1 MIKVLQIID
10 HLGSGGAQTVLLNLL
25 KFRNQQDFSYTV
37 ACLHGKGSVAEELE
51 AIGVPVVSLSPG
63 KLPPLYV
70 PNLAKLLFQER
81 FDIVHC
87 HLFGANWLAR
97 PTAAL
102 CGQKTIFTHDHCN
115 DALRDRLGPFLIDR
129 LTNLLSCKILAVSRT
144 TREFLLRQEGL
155 SDEVVD
161 YFTNGVDVEAFG
173 PPSPEAR
180 AAFRARWGLKPEDF
194 VVGGIGRLVSQKD
207 FTTFLRAAALVA
219 ERLPSARFVI
229 FGEGPEEAELKA
241 LAGTLGLGD
250 CVQFAGYVGDRQ
262 AVYGAIDLLLLTSR
276 YEGTPMVLLEA
287 MAAGVPICA
296 TGVDGTAEV
305 LTSRETALLFP
316 PADPHAAAEAVL
328 EMQNQPFAQKLSRAA
343 RLRVEAD
350 FSAKSLCLR
359 LEGLYRE
366 ALSGPPCG

>member
-1 MIKVLQIID
+1 MIKVLHVID

-37 ACLHGKGSVAEELE
+37 ACLHGKGGVAAELE

-70 PNLAKLLFQER
+70 PNLAGLLLKER

-97 PTAAL
+97 PIAAL
-102 CGQKTIFTHDHCN
+102 CGQKTIFAHDHCN
-115 DALRDRLGPFLIDR
+115 DALRERLGPFLIDR
-129 LTNLLSCKILAVSRT
+129 LTNLLSCKILAVSRS
-144 TREFLLRQEGL
+144 TREFLLRQEGI
-155 SDEVVD
+155 SDEVVE
-161 YFTNGVDVEAFG
+161 YFTNGVDVDAFG
-173 PPSPEAR
+173 PPSREAR
-180 AAFRARWGLKPEDF
+180 AGFRVRWGLKPEDF
-194 VVGGIGRLVSQKD
+194 VVGGIGRLVPQKD
-207 FTTFLRAAALVA
+207 FTTFLRAAALVV
-219 ERLPSARFVI
+219 EKSPEARFVI

-241 LAGTLGLGD
+241 LAVRLGLEER
-250 CVQFAGYVGDRQ
+250 VQFAGYVGDRQ

-296 TGVDGTAEV
+296 TGVDGTAEI
-305 LTSRETALLFP
+305 LTSGETALLFP
-316 PADPHAAAEAVL
+316 PADPQAAAEAIL
-328 EMQNQPFAQKLSRAA
+328 EMQNQPVAQKLSLAA
-343 RLRVEAD
+343 RVRAQAD

-359 LEGLYRE
+359 LEDLYRKTLPV
-366 ALSGPPCG
+366 APNG

>member
-1 MIKVLQIID
+1 MIKVLQVID

-25 KFRNQQDFSYTV
+25 KFRDQRDFSYTV
-37 ACLHGKGSVAEELE
+37 ACLHGKGGVAAELE
-51 AIGVPVVSLSPG
+51 AIGVPVISLSAG

-70 PNLAKLLFQER
+70 PNLARLLRKER

-97 PTAAL
+97 PIAAL
-102 CGQKTIFTHDHCN
+102 CGQKVIFAHDHCN
-115 DALRDRLGPFLIDR
+115 DALRERLGPFLVDR

-144 TREFLLRQEGL
+144 TSEFLLRQEGL
-155 SDEVVD
+155 SDEVVE
-161 YFTNGVDVEAFG
+161 YFTNGVDVDAFP

-180 AAFRARWGLKPEDF
+180 AAFRARWGLRPEDF
-194 VVGGIGRLVSQKD
+194 VVGGIGRLVPQKD

-219 ERLPSARFVI
+219 QKSTAARFVI
-229 FGEGPEEAELKA
+229 FGEGPEEAGLKA
-241 LAGTLGLGD
+241 LADSLGLGD
-250 CVQFAGYVGDRQ
+250 RVRFAGYVGDRQ

-296 TGVDGTAEV
+296 TGVDGTAEI

-316 PADPHAAAEAVL
+316 PADPQAAAEAVL
-328 EMQNQPFAQKLSRAA
+328 EMQNQPFSQKLSLAA
-343 RLRVEAD
+343 RSRVQAD
-350 FSAKSLCLR
+350 FSAKSLCRR
-359 LEGLYRE
+359 LEQLYRE
-366 ALSGPPCG
+366 MLPVAPPG

>member
-1 MIKVLQIID
+1 MIKVLHVID

-37 ACLHGKGSVAEELE
+37 ASLHGKGGVAAELE

-70 PNLAKLLFQER
+70 PNLARLLLQER

-97 PTAAL
+97 PIAAL
-102 CGQKTIFTHDHCN
+102 CGQKAIFAHDHCN
-115 DALRDRLGPFLIDR
+115 DALRERLGPFLIDR

-155 SDEVVD
+155 SDEVVE
-161 YFTNGVDVEAFG
+161 YFTNGVDVDAFG
-173 PPSPEAR
+173 PPSPESR
-180 AAFRARWGLKPEDF
+180 AAFRARWGVKPEDF
-194 VVGGIGRLVSQKD
+194 VIGGIGRLVPQKD
-207 FTTFLRAAALVA
+207 FTTFIQAAALVA
-219 ERLPSARFVI
+219 KESPGARFVI

-241 LAGTLGLGD
+241 LAARLGLAD
-250 CVQFAGYVGDRQ
+250 RMRFAGYVGDRQ
-262 AVYGAIDLLLLTSR
+262 AVYGAIDTLLLTSR

-296 TGVDGTAEV
+296 TGVDGTAEI
-305 LTSRETALLFP
+305 LTSGETALLFP
-316 PADPHAAAEAVL
+316 SGDPEAASEAVL
-328 EMQNQPFAQKLSRAA
+328 EMQNHSLAQKLSTAA
-343 RLRVEAD
+343 RSRVQAD

-359 LEGLYRE
+359 LEELYRQMLPV
-366 ALSGPPCG
+366 APYV